1 MHPTKNDLPAD
12 SRAAMVALLNAR
24 LADALDLYTHAKQAH
39 WNVKG
44 PNFVALHGLFDDVS
58 GHSLDWADTLA
69 ERAVALGGQALG
81 TAATVAKTTA
91 LPTFPTGAS
100 AAATLVESLATSVAA
115 FGAAVRAAIDTADA
129 AGDKGTSDLFTGLSR
144 EADKDLWML
153 EAHRG

>member
-44 PNFVALHGLFDDVS
+44 PNFAALHGLFDDVS

-91 LPTFPTGAS
+91 LPSLPDGGERRGHAGGEPRHLRRGLRRRGAR
-100 AAATLVESLATSVAA
+100 
-115 FGAAVRAAIDTADA
+115 G
-129 AGDKGTSDLFTGLSR
+129 
-144 EADKDLWML
+144 
-153 EAHRG
+153 HRHRRRRGRQGHERPLYGPLP

>member
-44 PNFVALHGLFDDVS
+44 PNFAALHGLFDDVS

-81 TAATVAKTTA
+81 T
-91 LPTFPTGAS
+91 
-100 AAATLVESLATSVAA
+100 AATLVESLATSVAA